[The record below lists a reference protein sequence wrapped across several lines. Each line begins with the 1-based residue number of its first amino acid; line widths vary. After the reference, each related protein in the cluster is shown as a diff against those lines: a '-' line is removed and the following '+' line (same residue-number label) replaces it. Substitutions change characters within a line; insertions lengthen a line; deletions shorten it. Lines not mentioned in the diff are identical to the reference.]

1 MKKYLYSILALLS
14 FLPSMAQDTMQGGG
28 IEMADAMRSSGKIYV
43 VVAVLALIMTGLFIY
58 LAGLDRKI
66 RKFEKEIKRTKG
78 Q

>member
-1 MKKYLYSILALLS
+1 MKKYLYSILALFS

>member
-1 MKKYLYSILALLS
+1 MRKYLYSILALLCT
-14 FLPSMAQDTMQGGG
+14 LPSMAQDTMQGGT

-43 VVAVLALIMTGLFIY
+43 VVAVLTLIMAGLFIY

-78 Q
+78 